1 MFEKIIKNEVKI
13 NPSSARKFF
22 YVIRT
27 DKERKIILDEAT
39 YYKKIYDAV
48 DDNILLEVVIEKY
61 IKMKIYNRKYF
72 DIKNDVDEY
81 KKYLESIYCDVI

>member
-1 MFEKIIKNEVKI
+1 MNEKIIKNEVKI
-13 NPSSARKFF
+13 NPSSVRKFF
-22 YVIRT
+22 YIIRT
-27 DKERKIILDEAT
+27 DKERKRILDEAT
-39 YYKKIYDAV
+39 YYKKIYNAV

-61 IKMKIYNRKYF
+61 IKMKIYNRIYF